1 MGLLDPPSYSR
12 AAADGLLKTNLANA
26 LVPRP
31 AFLPRKPEYVI
42 ANFANGHGWTAT
54 GPWAST
60 NLNDTTQQGWADQVI
75 SGVTDGAG
83 GGCNLQKIGGFTA
96 FDPTGKHMLLFM
108 KCSAPT
114 RIASVILYLSSEASS
129 SFTNHSTW
137 TALGGS
143 GQLMQPNEW
152 FPVIFTADGAGTA
165 GTGSGAAIQAMR
177 LRIADKAGAQPITV
191 ALGGVSQY
199 DRSDKYPNGVVS
211 LCFDD
216 GWASHATTVKTAL
229 SKYRYRASAFPII
242 ELLGTA
248 GYTTEDQFLNL
259 GRAFGWEIG
268 AHCTTLAI
276 HQAGFTS
283 LTGDALKA
291 ELLAIRR
298 WLTDRGLPSQT
309 VAYPQSLYNPE
320 VLAESRKLF
329 AVGRTTDGAQ
339 KEVFPPAEPMRIRS
353 LSLTTSPA
361 VTLAAAKTAVDNA
374 QTFGHH
380 LVITGHDMVTSAPAG
395 ANWLAADFTALVDY
409 IATKSIAVKP
419 LGEVLAGA

>member
-1 MGLLDPPSYSR
+1 MGLLDVPSYSR
-12 AAADGLLKTNLANA
+12 NAADALLKTNLANA

-54 GPWAST
+54 GPWASS
-60 NLNDTTQQGWADQVI
+60 NLNDTSQQGWADQVI

-83 GGCNLQKIGGFTA
+83 GGCNFQKIGGFTA
-96 FDPTGKHMLLFM
+96 FDPTGKHMTLFM
-108 KCSAPT
+108 KVSAPT
-114 RIASVILYLSSEASS
+114 RIASVVMYLSSEASS

-143 GQLMQPNEW
+143 GQLLQPNEW

-177 LRIADKAGAQPITV
+177 LRIADKGAGQPITI

-199 DRSDKYPNGVVS
+199 ERSDKNPYGVVTI
-211 LCFDD
+211 CTDD

-242 ELLGTA
+242 ELLGTP
-248 GYTTEDQFLNL
+248 GYTTEEQFLNL
-259 GRAFGWEIG
+259 GRAHGWEIG
-268 AHCTTLAI
+268 AHCSSLAI

-283 LTGDALKA
+283 LSTDALRS
-291 ELLAIRR
+291 ELLTIRR

-309 VAYPQSLYNPE
+309 LAYPQSLYNPE
-320 VLAESRKLF
+320 VLAEARKLF

-339 KEVFPPAEPMRIRS
+339 KEVFPPADPMRIRS

-361 VTLAAAKTAVDNA
+361 VSLATAKAAVDNA

-380 LVITGHDMVTSAPAG
+380 LVITVHDIVASAPTG
-395 ANWLAADFTALVDY
+395 ANWLLADFVALIDY
-409 IATKSIAVKP
+409 IATKLIPVKP